1 MRSVIID
8 GVKYV
13 PEIATPEPMPK
24 QLQNCLDNLVAIQMF
39 PECANKHRA
48 WAWDALNALSPSIAE
63 LASNNPRE
71 ALEYLQRQADKSTDQ
86 ESPND

>member
-24 QLQNCLDNLVAIQMF
+24 QLQTCLDNLVAIQMF

-48 WAWDALNALSPSIAE
+48 WAWDALNALSPNLAE
-63 LASNNPRE
+63 LSADNPRL
-71 ALEYLQRQADKSTDQ
+71 AWEYLQNQAAKSTAS
-86 ESPND
+86 EGNK